1 MRMVDTAL
9 IADEVARMCV
19 QSNKALPLDIVERLQ
34 SAFENETSELA
45 KKLLSSMMENI
56 TLAEKHSIPV
66 CQDTGM
72 VVVFLDIGQEVQL
85 SGALPE
91 DAVNEGIRRAYTGDF
106 LRCSV
111 AADPVRRG
119 NTGDNTPAIVHTR
132 IVAGDKVTLTVA
144 PKGCGSE
151 NMSGHKMLK
160 PTASAEDIIAEV
172 AAVAEAAGGN
182 PCPPMVIGVG
192 IGGNFEQSAILAKR
206 ALCRPL
212 NVPNPDL
219 FYAGLE
225 KRMLSAVNA
234 LDIGVQGFGGATT
247 ALGVNIEWA
256 PTHIAGLPLAVNIG
270 CYVTRHMTAVI

>member
-1 MRMVDTAL
+1 MRTVDTAV

-19 QSNKALPLDIVERLQ
+19 QSNKTLPSDIVERLK
-34 SAFENETSELA
+34 SAPQNETSELA
-45 KKLLSSMMENI
+45 KKLLISMLENI

-72 VVVFLDIGQEVQL
+72 VVVFMDIGQEVHL
-85 SGALPE
+85 SGALLE
-91 DAVNEGIRRAYTGDF
+91 DAVNEGVRRAYTGDC

-111 AADPVRRG
+111 SADPVRRG
-119 NTGDNTPAIVHTR
+119 NTGDNTPAVLHMR
-132 IVAGDKVTLTVA
+132 IVAGDKVALTVA

-160 PTASAEDIIAEV
+160 PTASAGDIVAEV
-172 AAVAEAAGGN
+172 AAVAAAAGGN

-212 NVPNPDL
+212 NVSNPDP
-219 FYAGLE
+219 FYAELE
-225 KRMLSAVNA
+225 REILAAVNA